1 MDAVSFPYIP
11 GAMLRLGLLLV
22 AALPAAALAAGIV
35 QEISVEGNARTSRDV
50 IVRALGVRPG
60 DPLDEDALPALR
72 QRVYNLRLF
81 RAVEIETR
89 PASAGV
95 VLAVSV
101 EERWTLI
108 PIPFVGASEGSVR
121 AGLALFE
128 SNLLGRNKQLGL
140 MGAYSSRGSAARLL
154 YRDPAVLGTRGVLA
168 VDLVAEDV
176 EREQAD
182 GFDVR
187 YAWRDRR
194 LEASVRP
201 GLWLT
206 RRLAV
211 RAGPFVLLRE
221 SRAVDGYAAPPEA
234 GRDLGVAAD
243 LELSG
248 QDHRGWFD
256 AGPLLRAYLRRSL
269 PALGSDRRFAQAS
282 ATGAWS
288 IAALAD
294 HAASAALSGF
304 VADGDP
310 VLDAFA
316 LGGRPG
322 SRGLRE
328 AGLWA
333 ERAITATLDYQVPLW
348 RPGWGTV
355 TALGFVDGGL
365 ATWRGDRTRWVAPGA
380 GLRVYLR
387 NIALPAI
394 GLDLAWS
401 TAGRSVAPSFFLGF
415 GS

>member
-1 MDAVSFPYIP
+1 MFLLP
-11 GAMLRLGLLLV
+11 LLLV
-22 AALPAAALAAGIV
+22 AALPAAALAAGTV
-35 QEISVEGNARTSRDV
+35 QEISVEGNTRTSRQV
-50 IVRALGVRPG
+50 ILRALDVRPG
-60 DPLDEDALPALR
+60 DTVDDAALPALR

-81 RAVEIETR
+81 REVEIATR
-89 PASAGV
+89 PAAAGV

-101 EERWTLI
+101 EERWTLV
-108 PIPFVGASEGSVR
+108 PIPFAGASEGSFR
-121 AGLALFE
+121 AGLALLE
-128 SNLLGRNKQLGL
+128 SNLLGRNKQLVVV
-140 MGAYSSRGSAARLL
+140 GAYASRGSTARVI

-168 VDLVAEDV
+168 LDLVAEDV

-182 GFDVR
+182 GFDVI

-201 GLWLT
+201 GLRLT
-206 RRLAV
+206 QRLAV

-221 SRAVDGYAAPPEA
+221 SRTAAGYGAPPKA
-234 GRDLGVAAD
+234 GRDLGLAAD

-269 PALGSDRRFAQAS
+269 PALGSDRGFAQAS
-282 ATGAWS
+282 AQGAWS
-288 IAALAD
+288 VAALAD
-294 HAASAALSGF
+294 HAASAALAGF

-333 ERAITATLDYQVPLW
+333 ERAITATFDYQVPLW

-355 TALGFVDGGL
+355 TTLGFVDGGL
-365 ATWRGDRTRWVAPGA
+365 ATWRADETRWVAPGA

-387 NIALPAI
+387 NVALPAI

-401 TAGRSVAPSFFLGF
+401 TAGRSLAPSFFLGF
-415 GS
+415 GP

>member
-1 MDAVSFPYIP
+1 MW
-11 GAMLRLGLLLV
+11 LLCLLLV
-22 AALPAAALAAGIV
+22 AALPAATLAAETVQGIA
-35 QEISVEGNARTSRDV
+35 VEGNSRTSRDV
-50 IVRALGVRPG
+50 ILRALDVRPG
-60 DPLDEDALPALR
+60 DTLDDDALPALR
-72 QRVYNLRLF
+72 QRVFNLRLF
-81 RAVEIETR
+81 RDVEIAKR
-89 PASAGV
+89 PADAGV

-101 EERWTLI
+101 EERWTLV

-121 AGLALFE
+121 AGLALLE
-128 SNLLGRNKQLGL
+128 SNLLGRHKQLVL
-140 MGAYSSRGSAARLL
+140 LGAHASSGSTVRVM

-168 VDLVAEDV
+168 VDLVAEDL

-182 GFDVR
+182 GFDVT

-201 GLWLT
+201 GVRLT
-206 RRLAV
+206 RRLAL

-221 SRAVDGYAAPPEA
+221 SRAADGYATPPEA

-269 PALGSDRRFAQAS
+269 PALGSDRRFTQAS
-282 ATGAWS
+282 AQGAWS
-288 IAALAD
+288 VAALAD
-294 HAASAALSGF
+294 HAASGALAGF

-365 ATWRGDRTRWVAPGA
+365 ATWRADETRWVAPGA
-380 GLRVYLR
+380 GFRVYLR
-387 NIALPAI
+387 NVALPAI